1 MHAAKPG
8 LAMAQQTMQ
17 ITSRPVL
24 VSRYPRRNA
33 AWSHILVAGGMMQA
47 FSVSLSYNCPKTS
60 QTVSLF
66 IDIEPIDNSNID
78 SAA

>member
-1 MHAAKPG
+1 MHATNPG

-17 ITSRPVL
+17 ITSRRLL

-47 FSVSLSYNCPKTS
+47 LNVSLSYNGPKTS
-60 QTVSLF
+60 QTVSLC
-66 IDIEPIDNSNID
+66 IDTEQIGNSNID
-78 SAA
+78 TVA